1 MRVMLPGLGA
11 VHRQVRPRARPWC
24 LAACAAVLLHA
35 VLWWGWQVARHGAVP
50 GPATHSHW
58 AGLPSAQDGAVQ
70 LRLMASP
77 PPQADAKP
85 DATASEDAVPDAL
98 LRSLPPTAAGQT
110 SASAAAQQ
118 GVAARYLP
126 AEDLSDSPRP
136 DPGWLLDEEA
146 LASVRQARLTLRVW
160 VSAEG
165 RIDRVA
171 LISAEPAGDWVERAV
186 QRLPETHMLPG
197 LKDGRPVPSTAV
209 VEISSEIE
217 RFR

>member
-1 MRVMLPGLGA
+1 MSVMQPGWGA
-11 VHRQVRPRARPWC
+11 AHRRARPQAPSWC

-35 VLWWGWQVARHGAVP
+35 GLWWGWQVVRQGAWP
-50 GPATHSHW
+50 GPATQW
-58 AGLPSAQDGAVQ
+58 AGLRSTQGSAVQ

-77 PPQADAKP
+77 AAQEDARP
-85 DATASEDAVPDAL
+85 DAVASADVVPDAL
-98 LRSLPPTAAGQT
+98 LQSLPPPAAGH
-110 SASAAAQQ
+110 AAATPAGRQ
-118 GVAARYLP
+118 GVAAIYLP
-126 AEDLSDSPRP
+126 AEALSDSPRP

-146 LASVRQARLTLRVW
+146 LASVRQARLTMRVW

-171 LISAEPAGDWVERAV
+171 LLSAEPAGDWVARAV
-186 QRLPETHMLPG
+186 QRLPETPMLPG
-197 LKDGRPVPSTAV
+197 LKDGRPVASTLV